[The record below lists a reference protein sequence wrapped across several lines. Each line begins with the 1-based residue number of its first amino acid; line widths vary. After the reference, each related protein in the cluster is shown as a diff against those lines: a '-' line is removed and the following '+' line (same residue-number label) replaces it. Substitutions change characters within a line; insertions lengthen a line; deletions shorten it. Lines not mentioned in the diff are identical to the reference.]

1 MKVLEGIK
9 VLELGRVP
17 PAELP
22 GMMLA
27 DMGAD
32 VLKIDTPAAAG
43 QSDAARSEAFS
54 HTNRNKRSMAL
65 NLKAPEGHAIFLELA
80 ENADIV
86 IEGFRPGVMK
96 RLGADYE
103 SLRQRNPRLIF
114 CSLSGFGQTGLYR
127 DRPAHDLNFLA
138 LSGALSLWGAGSQ
151 APDIPLNLVADYGGA
166 SMHGALAILMAL
178 FARERSGAGQYL
190 DISYFESTV
199 ALLAATPNLRQ
210 VFSARHMPAAGEGV
224 FCGGY
229 PYYALYPTRD
239 KQFLSVA
246 CSEPHLWRNFCEAI
260 DRPSLAAHSRKS
272 EHYLRG
278 PDAAESAARREVGNV
293 ILGRE
298 CGYWEGYFAKL
309 DVCIAPVK
317 SIAQMLDDPHLRER
331 GMFTSIAHP
340 LHGEIPQ
347 FASALRLSET
357 PAGVTRPAPAT
368 GEHTREVLASLGKSG
383 RNISGL
389 AARGVVG

>member
-190 DISYFESTV
+190 DISYFESTYVRYSAPGICRRQAKVSSAEATRITPCIQPGTNSFYPWHVRNRICGATSARRSTAPHWPPIRASQSIICAAPMQRNRLPGARSATSFWV
-199 ALLAATPNLRQ
+199 ATAAT
-210 VFSARHMPAAGEGV
+210 GKG
-224 FCGGY
+224 
-229 PYYALYPTRD
+229 T
-239 KQFLSVA
+239 
-246 CSEPHLWRNFCEAI
+246 
-260 DRPSLAAHSRKS
+260 SRS
-272 EHYLRG
+272 
-278 PDAAESAARREVGNV
+278 S
-293 ILGRE
+293 
-298 CGYWEGYFAKL
+298 
-309 DVCIAPVK
+309 
-317 SIAQMLDDPHLRER
+317 
-331 GMFTSIAHP
+331 T
-340 LHGEIPQ
+340 
-347 FASALRLSET
+347 FASHR
-357 PAGVTRPAPAT
+357 
-368 GEHTREVLASLGKSG
+368 
-383 RNISGL
+383 
-389 AARGVVG
+389 